1 MCRQTFAIVMMLL
14 LFSNVS
20 SAQTA
25 DSIVTVS
32 SVDFSGDTISARY
45 EIVTHYWKGKEVFKQ
60 DIQFKSETEWSDST
74 TTISVYSRDGQLI
87 RSTRNDISSSWCH
100 RYELP
105 PFNEREVYFST
116 YLFPET
122 SKLVYYLCKV
132 YFTETKEYT
141 DSTEIGYS
149 VYNDQ
154 DTEMMYYDTIRY
166 FSNHLIRSNVHYQ
179 NKEKQ
184 AVKTYSYE
192 YDSLDRPIVI
202 IEHVED
208 RGSLRVYENHQI
220 FKDQTPYATLS
231 SYKFYPDTLNSSEF
245 ERYYDDQ
252 FRQIKYVQRIAGVF
266 EGYGI
271 STYDSKGRG
280 LMSKTFNRDS
290 TLRDH
295 HEAHWIEK
303 KNSLECWYYQ
313 NYFSSDENDGI
324 GYSLLDTTY
333 NGQFTIIKS
342 YGVRHNKRVDQ
353 WKRPRKKDLILG
365 YTVVKDK
372 YGRDVEI
379 THFDTNGKV
388 SFALTYTYS
397 K

>member
-14 LFSNVS
+14 LFSRIA

-45 EIVTHYWKGKEVFKQ
+45 EIVTHYWKGKEV
-60 DIQFKSETEWSDST
+60 
-74 TTISVYSRDGQLI
+74 
-87 RSTRNDISSSWCH
+87 
-100 RYELP
+100 
-105 PFNEREVYFST
+105 
-116 YLFPET
+116 
-122 SKLVYYLCKV
+122 
-132 YFTETKEYT
+132 
-141 DSTEIGYS
+141 
-149 VYNDQ
+149 
-154 DTEMMYYDTIRY
+154 
-166 FSNHLIRSNVHYQ
+166 
-179 NKEKQ
+179 
-184 AVKTYSYE
+184 
-192 YDSLDRPIVI
+192 
-202 IEHVED
+202 
-208 RGSLRVYENHQI
+208 

-266 EGYGI
+266 QGYGI
-271 STYDSKGRG
+271 STYDAKGRG
-280 LMSKTFNRDS
+280 LMSKTFSRDS
-290 TLRDH
+290 TLRDQYT
-295 HEAHWIEK
+295 ARWIEK

-333 NGQFTIIKS
+333 NGHFSIVKS

-353 WKRPRKKDLILG
+353 GKRPRKKDLIQD

-379 THFDTNGKV
+379 THFDINGKV
-388 SFALTYTYS
+388 SYALNYTYS